1 MYLHLPPPL
10 ILQFFPRLAV
20 SLTNPRPEI
29 PVWGRAK
36 GTQSQ
41 CFSSFLLLFSLLE
54 QKKVCWMVFPGKICP
69 FLGSDFVLVSALHF
83 CTALVFAF
91 LHDGTPGWSLV
102 PPTLPPDSTS
112 RPLLKWAEG
121 EACQYHKY
129 GLTYINFGPMLP
141 FFCWFVRGYC
151 TSSSCLELK
160 TSTQSL

>member
-20 SLTNPRPEI
+20 SLTNPRPEV

-91 LHDGTPGWSLV
+91 LHDGTPGGLSFHPRYRLTQPVGPCWSGLKVRPVNTINTVWLILTLAQCYLFLLV
-102 PPTLPPDSTS
+102 RTGLLYWQQLP
-112 RPLLKWAEG
+112 RA
-121 EACQYHKY
+121 
-129 GLTYINFGPMLP
+129 
-141 FFCWFVRGYC
+141 
-151 TSSSCLELK
+151 
-160 TSTQSL
+160 